1 MFTDDL
7 IIVSRAS
14 RSVAKACKP
23 CLNVYT
29 DLTGQTSSDSKS
41 TIHFPTWTNKK
52 LCKAIVSI
60 LGMKVGSFPLKYLDC
75 LICPKR
81 VNKSCF
87 QPLVTRAQ
95 NCIKAW
101 DHNPFSL
108 VGRAVLI
115 NSVLMPITTYQL
127 SSSACLI

>member
-1 MFTDDL
+1 MLNHALRQNWIPSFDSRLTRNLNHLMFTDDL

-23 CLNVYT
+23 CLNIYT

-87 QPLVTRAQ
+87 QPLVTRA
-95 NCIKAW
+95 
-101 DHNPFSL
+101 
-108 VGRAVLI
+108 
-115 NSVLMPITTYQL
+115 
-127 SSSACLI
+127 